1 MGKLREA
8 NSPMSAIVAPF
19 VGELPRS
26 TWLARRKRLTR
37 REREL
42 LWDILYR
49 KDVLPRA
56 AVESAIDSGDE
67 SLFICMKSCFEVG
80 EERECDEGAIA
91 RHRAG
96 TQLRLAGGRRGDDA
110 AGRRGL
116 RE

>member
-1 MGKLREA
+1 
-8 NSPMSAIVAPF
+8 MSAIVAPF

-80 EERECDEGAIA
+80 EERECDEGALA

-110 AGRRGL
+110 AGKRGL